1 MEGLGYVQ
9 RADRRQREIDPLL
22 ETLVMKEEESRGIA
36 QSNKENI
43 GHLQDSMTTIIT
55 TVERLAVTV
64 DKQQETM
71 EPVVEL
77 MQELSVIGKV
87 GRALKNFILWLA
99 VIGGAIGASLTYFS
113 DIFKHTG

>member
-1 MEGLGYVQ
+1 
-9 RADRRQREIDPLL
+9 
-22 ETLVMKEEESRGIA
+22 
-36 QSNKENI
+36 
-43 GHLQDSMTTIIT
+43 
-55 TVERLAVTV
+55 
-64 DKQQETM
+64 M